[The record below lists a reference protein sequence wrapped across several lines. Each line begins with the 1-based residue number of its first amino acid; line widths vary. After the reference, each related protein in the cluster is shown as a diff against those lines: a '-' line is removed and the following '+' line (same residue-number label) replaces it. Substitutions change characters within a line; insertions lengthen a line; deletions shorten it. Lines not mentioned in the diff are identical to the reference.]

1 MIKVLTTISLTMA
14 LSQAGM
20 FDSVMD
26 STPNELI
33 QTTSTS
39 TQSNGLLSSI
49 TDSLGVTPTQASG
62 GTAALLQYAKTQTS
76 QNDYATL
83 TNSVPELGSIGSGS
97 MLSSLTDSVSS
108 VDTVNASFKSLGLD
122 ASMVQQFIPLIQ
134 SFVGS
139 TGGAESESIITK
151 ALSGLM

>member
-26 STPNELI
+26 STPNEII

-49 TDSLGVTPTQASG
+49 SDSLGVTPTQASG

-83 TNSVPELGSIGSGS
+83 TNSVPELGNIGSGS
-97 MLSSLTDSVSS
+97 MLNNLTDSVSS
-108 VDTVNASFKSLGLD
+108 ADAVNTSFESLGLD

>member
-1 MIKVLTTISLTMA
+1 MIKILTAVTLTIT

-20 FDSVMD
+20 FDSVVN
-26 STPNELI
+26 SIPNEVI
-33 QTTSTS
+33 PTTTSK
-39 TQSNGLLSSI
+39 QSGGLLSSI

-62 GTAALLQYAKTQTS
+62 GTATLLQYAKTQTS
-76 QNDYATL
+76 QSDYSTL
-83 TNSVPELGSIGSGS
+83 TKSVPELNSIGSDS
-97 MLSSLTDSVSS
+97 MLGSLTDSISS
-108 VDTVNASFKSLGLD
+108 ADTVNASFKSLGLD

-134 SFVGS
+134 GFIGK